1 MEGIT
6 ITMTTNKI
14 EDFVSR
20 EEFIKRTG
28 IFVTPEY
35 FEYIY
40 HKWVDETAKTGISV
54 DDFVDD
60 YEKNHIGQVAET
72 KLNGTFKYLIMDE
85 SISCMHDDWDIC
97 DPDIWDIV
105 NSLACDL
112 AYEREEKQKAFEKA
126 IEAMENVYAD
136 VEVIYKQALNTV
148 EICKSLIDNNEEEF
162 ADFPKRDAFR
172 RWRRS

>member
-1 MEGIT
+1 
-6 ITMTTNKI
+6 MTTNKI

-28 IFVTPEY
+28 IFVTPGY

-40 HKWVDETAKTGISV
+40 HNWVDETAKTGISV

-85 SISCMHDDWDIC
+85 SISCMHDDWDIFV
-97 DPDIWDIV
+97 PSIWDIV

-112 AYEREEKQKAFEKA
+112 AYERESKQNALKV
-126 IEAMENVYAD
+126 MEDVYAD
-136 VEVIYKQALNTV
+136 AEQIYRQALNVV

-162 ADFPKRDAFR
+162 ADFTKCDAFR
-172 RWRRS
+172 RWR

>member
-1 MEGIT
+1 MEKNYK
-6 ITMTTNKI
+6 M

-28 IFVTPEY
+28 IFVTPGY

-54 DDFVDD
+54 DDFVDY
-60 YEKNHIGQVAET
+60 YEKNHIDQVAET

-97 DPDIWDIV
+97 DPDILDIV

-112 AYEREEKQKAFEKA
+112 AYEREEKQKALKV
-126 IEAMENVYAD
+126 MEDVYAD
-136 VEVIYKQALNTV
+136 AEQIYKQAVNIANTY
-148 EICKSLIDNNEEEF
+148 KSLIDGNEEDV

-172 RWRRS
+172 RWR

>member
-1 MEGIT
+1 
-6 ITMTTNKI
+6 MTTNKI
-14 EDFVSR
+14 EDFVTR

-35 FEYIY
+35 FEHI
-40 HKWVDETAKTGISV
+40 HNKWVDESEETGISV

-72 KLNGTFKYLIMDE
+72 KVNGTFKYLIMDE

-112 AYEREEKQKAFEKA
+112 AYERESKQKALKNA
-126 IEAMENVYAD
+126 MKAMEDVYAD
-136 VEVIYKQALNTV
+136 AEVIYNQAVNV
-148 EICKSLIDNNEEEF
+148 VDICKSLISNNEEEF

>member
-1 MEGIT
+1 
-6 ITMTTNKI
+6 MTTNKI

-40 HKWVDETAKTGISV
+40 HKWVDETAKTGMSV

-60 YEKNHIGQVAET
+60 YEKNHMGQVAET

-85 SISCMHDDWDIC
+85 SISCMYDDWDIC

-112 AYEREEKQKAFEKA
+112 TYEREEKQKALKV
-126 IEAMENVYAD
+126 MEDVYAD
-136 VEVIYKQALNTV
+136 AEQIYKQAVNIVNTY
-148 EICKSLIDNNEEEF
+148 KSLMDNNEEEF
-162 ADFPKRDAFR
+162 ADFPKRDAFC

>member
-1 MEGIT
+1 
-6 ITMTTNKI
+6 MTTNKI

-28 IFVTPEY
+28 IFVTPRY

-40 HKWVDETAKTGISV
+40 HKWVDETAKTGISA

-72 KLNGTFKYLIMDE
+72 KLNGTFKYVVMDE

-97 DPDIWDIV
+97 NPDIWDIV

-126 IEAMENVYAD
+126 IEAMENVYAH
-136 VEVIYKQALNTV
+136 A
-148 EICKSLIDNNEEEF
+148 
-162 ADFPKRDAFR
+162 
-172 RWRRS
+172 

>member
-1 MEGIT
+1 
-6 ITMTTNKI
+6 MTTNKI
-14 EDFVSR
+14 ENFVSR

-40 HKWVDETAKTGISV
+40 HKWVDETAKTGMSV

-60 YEKNHIGQVAET
+60 YEKNHMGQVAET

-85 SISCMHDDWDIC
+85 SISCMYDDWDIC

-112 AYEREEKQKAFEKA
+112 TYEREEKQKALKV
-126 IEAMENVYAD
+126 MEDVYAD
-136 VEVIYKQALNTV
+136 AEQIYKQAVNIVNTY
-148 EICKSLIDNNEEEF
+148 KSLMDNNEEEF
-162 ADFPKRDAFR
+162 ADFPKRDAFC

>member
-1 MEGIT
+1 MEKNYK
-6 ITMTTNKI
+6 M

-28 IFVTPEY
+28 IFVTPGY

-54 DDFVDD
+54 DDFVDY

-85 SISCMHDDWDIC
+85 SISCMHDDWDIF
-97 DPDIWDIV
+97 DPSIWDIV
-105 NSLACDL
+105 DSLACDL
-112 AYEREEKQKAFEKA
+112 AYERKSKQKALKV
-126 IEAMENVYAD
+126 MEDVYAD
-136 VEVIYKQALNTV
+136 AEQIYKQAVNIVNTYKPL
-148 EICKSLIDNNEEEF
+148 IKSDEEDA

>member
-1 MEGIT
+1 
-6 ITMTTNKI
+6 MTTNKI
-14 EDFVSR
+14 ENFVSR

-40 HKWVDETAKTGISV
+40 HKWVDETAKTGMSV

-60 YEKNHIGQVAET
+60 YEKNHMGQVAET

-85 SISCMHDDWDIC
+85 SISCMYDDWDIC

-112 AYEREEKQKAFEKA
+112 TYEREEKQKALKV
-126 IEAMENVYAD
+126 MEDVYAD
-136 VEVIYKQALNTV
+136 AEQIYKQAVNIV
-148 EICKSLIDNNEEEF
+148 NSYKSLMDNNEEEF
-162 ADFPKRDAFR
+162 ADFPKRDAFC

>member
-112 AYEREEKQKAFEKA
+112 AHEREEKQKTINDATA
-126 IEAMENVYAD
+126 IMDNMYKLMENMYEMLNSYTD
-136 VEVIYKQALNTV
+136 ILKRYKSIFNEV
-148 EICKSLIDNNEEEF
+148 
-162 ADFPKRDAFR
+162 
-172 RWRRS
+172 

>member
-1 MEGIT
+1 
-6 ITMTTNKI
+6 MTTNKI

-28 IFVTPEY
+28 IFVTPGY

-54 DDFVDD
+54 DDFVDN

-72 KLNGTFKYLIMDE
+72 EMNGTFKYLIMDE

-136 VEVIYKQALNTV
+136 VEVIYKQALNAV

-162 ADFPKRDAFR
+162 ADFPKRDVFR

>member
-1 MEGIT
+1 
-6 ITMTTNKI
+6 MTTNKI
-14 EDFVSR
+14 EDFVTR

-35 FEYIY
+35 FEYI
-40 HKWVDETAKTGISV
+40 HNKWVDETAKTGISA

-72 KLNGTFKYLIMDE
+72 KLNGTFKYVVMDE

-97 DPDIWDIV
+97 NPDIWDIV

-136 VEVIYKQALNTV
+136 AEVIYEQAVNV
-148 EICKSLIDNNEEEF
+148 VDICKSLMDKNEEEF
-162 ADFPKRDAFR
+162 TDFPKRDVFR

>member
-1 MEGIT
+1 
-6 ITMTTNKI
+6 MTTNKI

-28 IFVTPEY
+28 IFVTPRY

-112 AYEREEKQKAFEKA
+112 AHEREEKQKAFETA
-126 IEAMENVYAD
+126 IEAMENEYAD
-136 VEVIYKQALNTV
+136 AEVIYKQAVNV
-148 EICKSLIDNNEEEF
+148 VDICKSLIDNNEEEL

-172 RWRRS
+172 RWKRS

>member
-1 MEGIT
+1 
-6 ITMTTNKI
+6 MTTNKI
-14 EDFVSR
+14 ENFVSR

-40 HKWVDETAKTGISV
+40 HKWVDETAKTGMSV

-60 YEKNHIGQVAET
+60 YEKNHMGQVAET

-85 SISCMHDDWDIC
+85 SISCMYEDWDIC

-112 AYEREEKQKAFEKA
+112 TYEREEKQKALKV
-126 IEAMENVYAD
+126 MEDVYAD
-136 VEVIYKQALNTV
+136 AEQIYKQAVNIVNTY
-148 EICKSLIDNNEEEF
+148 KSLMDNNEEEF
-162 ADFPKRDAFR
+162 ADFPKRDAFC

>member
-1 MEGIT
+1 MNIS
-6 ITMTTNKI
+6 NKI
-14 EDFVSR
+14 EGFVSR

-35 FEYIY
+35 FEYI
-40 HKWVDETAKTGISV
+40 HNKWVDESEETGISI
-54 DDFVDD
+54 DDFVDN
-60 YEKNHIGQVAET
+60 YEKNHIGQIAET
-72 KLNGTFKYLIMDE
+72 ELNGTFKYLIMDE
-85 SISCMHDDWDIC
+85 PVSCMHDDWDIC
-97 DPDIWDIV
+97 DPDIWDII

-136 VEVIYKQALNTV
+136 AEVIYEQAVNV
-148 EICKSLIDNNEEEF
+148 VDICKSLMDKNEEEF
-162 ADFPKRDAFR
+162 ADFPKRDVFR

>member
-1 MEGIT
+1 MNIS
-6 ITMTTNKI
+6 NKI
-14 EDFVSR
+14 EGFVSR

-35 FEYIY
+35 FEYI
-40 HKWVDETAKTGISV
+40 HNKWVDESEETGMSV

-60 YEKNHIGQVAET
+60 YEKNHMGQVAET

-85 SISCMHDDWDIC
+85 SISCMYEDWDIC

-112 AYEREEKQKAFEKA
+112 TYEREEKQKALKV
-126 IEAMENVYAD
+126 MEDVYAD
-136 VEVIYKQALNTV
+136 AEQIYKQAVNIVNTY
-148 EICKSLIDNNEEEF
+148 KSLMDNNEEEF
-162 ADFPKRDAFR
+162 ADFPKRDAFC

>member
-1 MEGIT
+1 
-6 ITMTTNKI
+6 MTTNKI

-40 HKWVDETAKTGISV
+40 YKWVDETAKTGISV

-72 KLNGTFKYLIMDE
+72 ELNGTFKYLIMDE
-85 SISCMHDDWDIC
+85 SVSCMHDDWDIC

-112 AYEREEKQKAFEKA
+112 AYEREEKQKTINDATA
-126 IEAMENVYAD
+126 IMDNMYKLMENMYEMLNSYTD
-136 VEVIYKQALNTV
+136 ILERYKSIFNEV
-148 EICKSLIDNNEEEF
+148 
-162 ADFPKRDAFR
+162 
-172 RWRRS
+172 

>member
-1 MEGIT
+1 MEKT
-6 ITMTTNKI
+6 INYKM
-14 EDFVSR
+14 EDFVPR

-35 FEYIY
+35 FEYIQN
-40 HKWVDETAKTGISV
+40 KWVNESERMGVSV
-54 DDFVDD
+54 DDFVDN
-60 YEKNHIGQVAET
+60 YEKNHIGQIAET
-72 KLNGTFKYLIMDE
+72 ELNGTFKYLIMDE
-85 SISCMHDDWDIC
+85 SVSCMHDDWDIC

-136 VEVIYKQALNTV
+136 AEVLYKQAINV
-148 EICKSLIDNNEEEF
+148 VDICKSLMDNNEEEF

-172 RWRRS
+172 RWR

>member
-1 MEGIT
+1 
-6 ITMTTNKI
+6 MTTNKI
-14 EDFVSR
+14 EDFVTR

-35 FEYIY
+35 FEYI
-40 HKWVDETAKTGISV
+40 HNKWVDESEETGISV

-72 KLNGTFKYLIMDE
+72 KLNGTFKYVVMDE

-97 DPDIWDIV
+97 NPDIWDIV

-112 AYEREEKQKAFEKA
+112 VYEREEKQKAFEKA

-136 VEVIYKQALNTV
+136 VEVIYKQALNAV

-162 ADFPKRDAFR
+162 ADFPKRDVFR

>member
-1 MEGIT
+1 
-6 ITMTTNKI
+6 MTTNKI

-72 KLNGTFKYLIMDE
+72 KVNGTFKYLIMDE

-112 AYEREEKQKAFEKA
+112 AHEREEKQKTINDATA
-126 IEAMENVYAD
+126 IMDNMYKLMENMYEMLNSYTD
-136 VEVIYKQALNTV
+136 ILERYKSIFNEV
-148 EICKSLIDNNEEEF
+148 
-162 ADFPKRDAFR
+162 
-172 RWRRS
+172 